1 MGSRDQYIYI
11 CDMVERWNSHGGTM
25 KPSSDTLW
33 TDQVEPLVEWD
44 PLREGDPS
52 VDPADPPEVEG
63 GV

>member
-1 MGSRDQYIYI
+1 
-11 CDMVERWNSHGGTM
+11 MVERWNSHGGTM